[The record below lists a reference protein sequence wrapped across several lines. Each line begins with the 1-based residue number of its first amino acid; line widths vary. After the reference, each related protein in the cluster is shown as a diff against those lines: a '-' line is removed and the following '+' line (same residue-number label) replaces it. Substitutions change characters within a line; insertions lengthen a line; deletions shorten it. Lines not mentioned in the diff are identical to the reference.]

1 MKDKVIQIRVD
12 DEILKMIDEIKKEWL
27 KLPYPIE
34 QDTSSLIRTL
44 IRLEYKSTKEKEQ
57 V

>member
-12 DEILKMIDEIKKEWL
+12 EETIKMIEEIKKAWL

-44 IRLEYKSTKEKEQ
+44 IRLEYNSRTKHSL
-57 V
+57 